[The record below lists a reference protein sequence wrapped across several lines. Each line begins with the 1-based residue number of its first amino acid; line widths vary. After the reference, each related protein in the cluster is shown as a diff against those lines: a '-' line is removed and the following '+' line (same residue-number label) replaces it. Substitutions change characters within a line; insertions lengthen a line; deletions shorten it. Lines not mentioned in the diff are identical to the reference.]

1 MQGDILCNGEAVVVK
16 SDDTAA
22 DMTPHSLP
30 VPHAAK
36 DPAVK
41 STNKLVTF
49 HTSPCMHRERMSR
62 LRDEWLEKELR
73 QPPPSSTVSFDGL
86 VRDSD
91 CYSLTPILRSFS
103 KWKSQRK
110 KCRYF

>member
-86 VRDSD
+86 ARDSLTLLFP
-91 CYSLTPILRSFS
+91 YSHFAVA
-103 KWKSQRK
+103 
-110 KCRYF
+110 